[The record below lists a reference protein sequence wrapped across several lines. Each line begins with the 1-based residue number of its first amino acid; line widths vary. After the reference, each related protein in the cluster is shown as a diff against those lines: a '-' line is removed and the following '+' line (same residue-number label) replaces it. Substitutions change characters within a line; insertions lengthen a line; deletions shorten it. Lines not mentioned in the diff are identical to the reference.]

1 MYLEAYLGDTGGDAW
16 VAVQKKGKE
25 RDYGTTKS
33 DIDAYAGT
41 GGAVVAAAACAA
53 SEVGAAA
60 TTLCAAGG
68 AIIASFVADTIQTI
82 GAGLFGDGDPQQQ
95 PNDVWNPVADSA
107 VRGIVKALRIK
118 KGLDVDNPP
127 GGSFRNYPE
136 WDGVAAAW
144 ASHANAVVASKGGTV
159 KWFYDSPSDKDP
171 GRIRQAAIDQWA
183 TVCDQPW
190 KSAWQHYIAWKGVPP
205 TIDDFPACKAMIGPV
220 PEAMVRAT
228 QQTMVEVVSGRSSG
242 GASSRTSTVV
252 KLGALAG
259 AGVAVWY
266 FRQPLL
272 ALASRLIR
280 R

>member
-1 MYLEAYLGDTGGDAW
+1 MYLEAYLGDTSGDAW
-16 VAVQKKGKE
+16 VAVQKKGQE
-25 RDYGTTKS
+25 RDYGTTKE

-41 GGAVVAAAACAA
+41 AGAVVAAAACAA

-68 AIIASFVADTIQTI
+68 ALIASFVADTIQSI
-82 GAGLFGDGDPQQQ
+82 GAGLFGGGDPEQQ

-107 VRGIVKALRIK
+107 IRGVVKALRVK
-118 KGLDVDNPP
+118 KGLEVSNPP

-136 WDGVAAAW
+136 WDGVAATW
-144 ASHANAVVASKGGTV
+144 SSRVNAIVASKGGTV
-159 KWFYDSPSDKDP
+159 KWFYDSDEGQP
-171 GRIRQAAIDQWA
+171 GRIRQAAIDQWSKA
-183 TVCDQPW
+183 CDQPW
-190 KSAWQHYIAWKGVPP
+190 HAAWQHYISWKGKPP

-228 QQTMVEVVSGRSSG
+228 QQTMVEVVSGRSSSR
-242 GASSRTSTVV
+242 SSTTSTVL

-259 AGVAVWY
+259 AGAAVWY

-272 ALASRLIR
+272 ALAGRLIGR
-280 R
+280 